1 MADKFLEDGENDERK
16 NIMIEVRRDNRSR
29 QRITMKPREETDER
43 GRWGPKLSSL
53 SVSFRPSVILSFALS
68 LIRFFLLSSF
78 YISYQLPISH
88 PHIYAGGPLDGWEIE
103 ELVGQPINSQD
114 MADGVRKTVSG

>member
-43 GRWGPKLSSL
+43 GR
-53 SVSFRPSVILSFALS
+53 
-68 LIRFFLLSSF
+68 
-78 YISYQLPISH
+78 
-88 PHIYAGGPLDGWEIE
+88 
-103 ELVGQPINSQD
+103 
-114 MADGVRKTVSG
+114 